1 MEYITARFSMLVLA
15 NSMMQLMPH
24 ITSAVTVL
32 HISEKMRSDVDFY
45 VQLYS
50 LIMVQKKVKTK
61 QTTEVIKKSA

>member
-15 NSMMQLMPH
+15 NSMMQLMPN

-45 VQLYS
+45 VQLN
-50 LIMVQKKVKTK
+50 
-61 QTTEVIKKSA
+61 E